1 MIRTNYHTHTQFCD
15 GKNTAEEMV
24 LAAIKNDIK
33 ILGFSSHAMLPF
45 SDDWHIPAKE
55 YGTYTAE
62 IDRLKGKY
70 ADQIKIYRGF
80 EADFIN
86 GFTEPTFENYSEHKP
101 DYLIGSVH
109 FVPGK
114 EGYYEADGK
123 EEGVDSAIEKYFNGS
138 VKKAV
143 QEYFWCER
151 QMVRKCDFTFMGH
164 PDVIRKQNVKRNFFD
179 ENEGWYKK
187 ELKCLVSEIVKAGV
201 CVELNTGSMLRIGA
215 KEPYPSLYL
224 LDLLIEKKV
233 PLTINSDAH
242 TTNGICWWFDEAL
255 AYIKKAGCTELAFYE
270 DGLKFQKI

>member
-15 GKNTAEEMV
+15 GKNTAEEMI
-24 LAAIKNDIK
+24 LSAIENNIG

-45 SDDWHIPAKE
+45 SDDWHIPARE
-55 YGTYTAE
+55 YGAYENE
-62 IDRLKGKY
+62 INRLKEKY
-70 ADQIKIYRGF
+70 ADRIKIYKGF

-86 GFTEPTFENYSEHKP
+86 GITAPTFSNYSEYKP
-101 DYLIGSVH
+101 DYLIASVH

-114 EGYYEADGK
+114 DGYYEADGK
-123 EEGVDSAIEKYFNGS
+123 EEGVDEAIKKFFDGS

-143 QEYFWCER
+143 QEYFCCER
-151 QMVRKCDFTFMGH
+151 QMIKKCDFTFLGH
-164 PDVIRKQNVKRNFFD
+164 PDVIRKQNVKRNLFD

-187 ELKCLVSEIVKAGV
+187 ELKALVSEIVKSGV

-242 TTNGICWWFDEAL
+242 TANGICWWFDEAL